1 MWNTKIKNKINN
13 IINTLELRL
22 KKIIENI
29 EKNIHKARQTHVDA
43 IVWYFSIAL
52 VATLILIFNMN
63 EYMKYISVKYSI
75 RPYVET
81 SYAYQDN
88 NEIEEIEPLNS
99 ALEISDIKITVESEE
114 NIIYN
119 QTGSEIKTEINDSD
133 NWKMT
138 SWWWNTDSFNKMEET
153 IKNII
158 NQIPT
163 INNKIEIIP
172 QKSEII
178 EKINEPVKKS
188 ETTKTIVEQKI
199 MINKAIESK
208 KEQDKTTENQVI
220 KVEPKI
226 TQTKSIEKQAK
237 IEQKNEPVKIVEQ
250 KLEPIKIINESNDT
264 LSISINDD
272 IGNELNKL
280 NNGIFNSFKIKIL
293 KNNNLVL
300 ENWIWYTYVYTKFH
314 WFWKWVIPSES
325 DLNDWWINKE
335 TTVLLLW
342 DNNWAMF
349 ATNYKKVKLI
359 SNYIISNISNK
370 QAFLNELVD
379 EKKYLQEDTDSLFTQ
394 LKTETINITKW
405 ANNSQKIQKIYDYI
419 LKNINYS
426 KVFDVNNKYIFSW
439 IYTYKNNDGICTGY
453 AKLDLYM
460 LSFAWVDNAKVIK
473 WNVIDAPNFPNIWH
487 AWIQIWSNYYDPTF
501 DDPIWNT
508 SAKTYD
514 EYSYFWLPKDLFY
527 TNRFNYWDLP
537 WELKNADLQTRKNYV
552 INELSKL
559 QSKYSNNNYN
569 LLKSIAVN

>member
-13 IINTLELRL
+13 LISSLEHRL
-22 KKIIENI
+22 NKIIKI
-29 EKNIHKARQTHVDA
+29 FEKNIHKARQTHVDA
-43 IVWYFSIAL
+43 LVWYFSIAL
-52 VATLILIFNMN
+52 VATLILILNMN
-63 EYMKYISVKYSI
+63 EYMKYVSVKYSI
-75 RPYVET
+75 RPYIET

-88 NEIEEIEPLNS
+88 NKIEETEPLNS
-99 ALEISDIKITVESEE
+99 ALEISDIKITVESEKNE
-114 NIIYN
+114 INN
-119 QTGSEIKTEINDSD
+119 QTGSDTKTEMNDSD

-138 SWWWNTDSFNKMEET
+138 SWWWNTDSFNKMEKT

-163 INNKIEIIP
+163 VNNKKEIIP

-178 EKINEPVKKS
+178 EKINKPVKKA

-220 KVEPKI
+220 KVDPKI

-250 KLEPIKIINESNDT
+250 KLEPVKIINESNDN
-264 LSISINDD
+264 LSISINNN
-272 IGNELNKL
+272 IENELNKL
-280 NNGIFNSFKIKIL
+280 NAWIFRSFKIKIL

-300 ENWIWYTYVYTKFH
+300 ENWVWYTYVYTKYH
-314 WFWKWVIPSES
+314 WFWKWIIPSEN
-325 DLNDWWINKE
+325 DLIDWWLDKE

-342 DNNWAMF
+342 DSNWVMF

-359 SNYIISNISNK
+359 SNYIISGISNK

-379 EKKYLQEDTDSLFTQ
+379 EKKYLQEDTDSLFTK
-394 LKTETINITKW
+394 LKTDSLSITNW

-426 KVFDVNNKYIFSW
+426 KVFDINNKYIFSW

-453 AKLDLYM
+453 AKLYLYM

-487 AWIQIWSNYYDPTF
+487 AWVQIWLNYYDPTF

-508 SAKTYD
+508 SAKSSD
-514 EYSYFWLPKDLFY
+514 EYNYFWLPKDLFY

-537 WELKNADLQTRKNYV
+537 WDLKNADLQTRKNYV

-559 QSKYSNNNYN
+559 QSKYSSSNYN